1 MRAQFLKALIK
12 KFPNYMELG
21 GAVKRYHDLRQ
32 TKLTKE
38 ECEKIVLSSSFSI
51 N

>member
-1 MRAQFLKALIK
+1 MTEEFLEKLIIK
-12 KFPNYMELG
+12 YPNWMELG

-32 TKLTKE
+32 SKLSKE
-38 ECEKIVLSSSFSI
+38 ECEKIVLGSSFSI

>member
-1 MRAQFLKALIK
+1 MRSQFLKVLIE
-12 KFPNYMELG
+12 KFPNWMELG

-32 TKLTKE
+32 SKLSKE